1 MNSKVLEILKMLE
14 GFRAEA
20 YKCPAGVFT
29 IGYGSTHYMDGSPVQ
44 KGDKISKADAEIL
57 LIKQFDEFK
66 QNTRRL
72 LPYILP
78 EDAVD
83 AVTLLVY
90 NIGLGA
96 FTKSTLLKR
105 IKEDVKGFEVIEKE
119 WNRWV
124 YAGKKVLPGLVKRRK
139 DEFQLYK
146 AAILNQFTKVECYDL
161 GRASK

>member
-1 MNSKVLEILKMLE
+1 MNKRAIEILKQFE
-14 GFRAEA
+14 GFREEA
-20 YKCPAGVFT
+20 YKCPAGVLT
-29 IGYGSTHYMDGSPVQ
+29 IGYGSTHYMDGSPVK
-44 KGDKISKADAEIL
+44 KGDKIDRQSAEIL
-57 LIKQFDEFK
+57 LVKQFEEFK

-72 LPYILP
+72 LPYTLP

-105 IKEDVKGFEVIEKE
+105 IKEDVKGFEAIETE
-119 WNRWV
+119 WNKWV
-124 YAGKKVLPGLVKRRK
+124 YSGKKVLSGLVKRRR